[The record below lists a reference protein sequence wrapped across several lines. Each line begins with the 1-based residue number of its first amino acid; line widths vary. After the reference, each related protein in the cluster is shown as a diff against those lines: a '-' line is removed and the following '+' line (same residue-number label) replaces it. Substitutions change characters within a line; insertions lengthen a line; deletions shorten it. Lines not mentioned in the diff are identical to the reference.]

1 MAFDY
6 RRYQNSTIEFARRA
20 ARRGATVVLFTDPW
34 LSPISEVAKHVL
46 TSTIVAPSPF
56 DSLVPA
62 MALVETVIAGVA
74 VKIGDSARSRM
85 VELERLRE
93 GTTWGEVELSLDG
106 GGIRLSP
113 VNP

>member
-1 MAFDY
+1 
-6 RRYQNSTIEFARRA
+6 
-20 ARRGATVVLFTDPW
+20 
-34 LSPISEVAKHVL
+34 
-46 TSTIVAPSPF
+46 
-56 DSLVPA
+56 

-74 VKIGDSARSRM
+74 VKIGDSARPRM